1 MATYTFT
8 SNATQ
13 EAILTW
19 VVGLENTRRAEEDPP
34 LPALTNG
41 EYLLARLAEIFKGWR
56 SKYFQ
61 VVEIDPLR
69 AKWEDLTQAQRDQIK
84 TIAGI

>member
-19 VVGLENTRRAEEDPP
+19 VTGLENAERAKKDPP

-41 EYLLARLAEIFKGWR
+41 EYLLARLADIFKGWR

-69 AKWEDLTQAQRDQIK
+69 AKWETLTQAQRDQIK
-84 TIAGI
+84 TIAGV

>member
-13 EAILTW
+13 EAFLTW
-19 VVGLENTRRAEEDPP
+19 VVSLENAERSKKDPP

-41 EYLLARLAEIFKGWR
+41 EYLLARLAEIFRGWR